1 MFWKKI
7 ILETAIGGDYEC
19 SSPQH
24 RGFWYLLIGFD
35 TSPNVSWKDRHS
47 NHRHQTGDFWYSSN
61 SVNPN
66 NGKLDIQVWSI
77 PNCQFIAQISSSYWV
92 PAFLSVF
99 ASHQSRVS
107 HFRSEEEFTLFLNSD
122 FTLSCGFL
130 QSESQ
135 GAPDEAHSCAAW
147 TSDVSEPTTW
157 GVSCTS
163 TQTLT
168 RNTWTH
174 ALCTRETAG
183 SVTELRRG
191 PAVGKNDEAIGN
203 CILSILSYSHHLI
216 SNSLSV
222 WSISEKNSPNGDQ
235 NPLEGIKTPLV
246 SSRNSRHHGQSRYC
260 GHRLYLNGALSM
272 SCTSQLA
279 TTWRCSLDSL
289 VWFGVLLAAPKKNPG
304 WVCQDLRS
312 IGHWRWSACSELTL
326 NCKDPIQSNSS
337 EPAWTESGRGCRTAA
352 WAFQCVYHDV
362 CNL

>member
-1 MFWKKI
+1 MAFLLLGLNGDDWGYFFFHVWKISMGIWLGIWLGMGQWSNLPNIFFHVLKHFNFGNI
-7 ILETAIGGDYEC
+7 IGGDYEC
-19 SSPQH
+19 SSSQH

-47 NHRHQTGDFWYSSN
+47 NHRHKTGDFWYSSN

-92 PAFLSVF
+92 PVFLSVF

-107 HFRSEEEFTLFLNSD
+107 HFRSEEEFKLFLNSD
-122 FTLSCGFL
+122 FTLSCGFFE
-130 QSESQ
+130 SESQ

-163 TQTLT
+163 TQALT

-191 PAVGKNDEAIGN
+191 PLEKMMKPLAIV
-203 CILSILSYSHHLI
+203 SY
-216 SNSLSV
+216 
-222 WSISEKNSPNGDQ
+222 
-235 NPLEGIKTPLV
+235 
-246 SSRNSRHHGQSRYC
+246 QSYR
-260 GHRLYLNGALSM
+260 
-272 SCTSQLA
+272 
-279 TTWRCSLDSL
+279 
-289 VWFGVLLAAPKKNPG
+289 
-304 WVCQDLRS
+304 
-312 IGHWRWSACSELTL
+312 I
-326 NCKDPIQSNSS
+326 PI
-337 EPAWTESGRGCRTAA
+337 T
-352 WAFQCVYHDV
+352 
-362 CNL
+362 